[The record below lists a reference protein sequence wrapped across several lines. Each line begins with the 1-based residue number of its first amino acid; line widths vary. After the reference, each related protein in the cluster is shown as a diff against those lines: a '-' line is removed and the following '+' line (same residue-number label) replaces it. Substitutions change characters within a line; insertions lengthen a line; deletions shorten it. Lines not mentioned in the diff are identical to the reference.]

1 MVNVIA
7 SVSGL
12 IFGLGL
18 ILAGMANPAKVLAF
32 LDLTGEWDP
41 SLAFVMAGAIAVGS
55 VAFALAGKL
64 KKSYLGTP
72 MSLPASRTIDKR
84 LLLGALAFGV
94 GWGIAGICPGP
105 ALVLLGAGSVKG
117 MVFVAAMLLGMG
129 VFEILER
136 RRSNPEV
143 QRKSIADR
151 EAGEQIA
158 LQDH

>member
-18 ILAGMANPAKVLAF
+18 IFAGMANPAKVLAF

-84 LLLGALAFGV
+84 LFLGALAFGV